1 VGKEKPTSGQLRS
14 AARIRSFSSSRGA
27 GRRELL
33 LWEGRQLL
41 PTVLWSV
48 KSSGETKVEASSEE
62 CGPQSN
68 VVAWGASCC
77 DEPSGMGGPR
87 SSAGA
92 ESFP

>member
-1 VGKEKPTSGQLRS
+1 M
-14 AARIRSFSSSRGA
+14 
-27 GRRELL
+27 
-33 LWEGRQLL
+33 
-41 PTVLWSV
+41 
-48 KSSGETKVEASSEE
+48 EASSEE

-92 ESFP
+92 ERASRDVTEERNEMLLKRHPCVLRV